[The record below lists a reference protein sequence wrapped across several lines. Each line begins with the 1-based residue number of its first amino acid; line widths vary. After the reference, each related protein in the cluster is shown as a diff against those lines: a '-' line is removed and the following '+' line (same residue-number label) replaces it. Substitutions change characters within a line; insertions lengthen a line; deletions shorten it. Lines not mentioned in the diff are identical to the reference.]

1 MPQSLDESP
10 FDGSYLAVN
19 CKIYNVAGEAYNST
33 SDVCLHSGWAVIP
46 VSFDW
51 KPGKKYIYTFV
62 FGEGNG
68 GYEGGEDPDSPTPG
82 VTPVLTPITY
92 TVTVDDF
99 QKGYDEDV
107 EMEF

>member
-1 MPQSLDESP
+1 
-10 FDGSYLAVN
+10 V
-19 CKIYNVAGEAYNST
+19 AYNSE

-51 KPGKKYIYTFV
+51 EPGKKYIYTFV

-82 VTPVLTPITY
+82 VDPVLTPITY

-99 QKGYDEDV
+99 QKGYDKDV
-107 EMEF
+107 EMKF